1 MKMGSI
7 INLALSLV
15 VAALLFPIA
24 LNLIANV
31 NKTGWDA
38 NTTTVWSLLSVIA
51 VLALAIGMIS
61 YVTTRRG
68 GD

>member
-7 INLALSLV
+7 INLALSLI

-24 LNLIANV
+24 LNLITNV

-38 NTTTVWSLLSVIA
+38 NTVTVWSLLSVIA

-61 YVTTRRG
+61 FVTQRG
-68 GD
+68 PSD